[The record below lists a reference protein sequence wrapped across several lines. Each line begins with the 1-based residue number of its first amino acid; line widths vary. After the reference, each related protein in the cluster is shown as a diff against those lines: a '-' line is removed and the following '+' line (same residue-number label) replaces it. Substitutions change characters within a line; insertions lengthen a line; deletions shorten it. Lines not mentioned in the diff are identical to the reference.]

1 MFSRDGSFVVLNTE
15 VMLEEVKRGTVFS
28 LKSEDY
34 LDILLIKSK
43 ENYLFTIE
51 RQKMDFF

>member
-51 RQKMDFF
+51 R